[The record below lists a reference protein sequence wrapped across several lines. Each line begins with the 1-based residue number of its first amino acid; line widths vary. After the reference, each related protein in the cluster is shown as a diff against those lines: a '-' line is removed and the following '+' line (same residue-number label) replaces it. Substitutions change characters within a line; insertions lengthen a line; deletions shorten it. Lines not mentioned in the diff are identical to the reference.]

1 MYPSSFPQG
10 SRDHVSRPDEF
21 QMSNYESVSIKT
33 KDGVMITGYL
43 IKPTAS
49 NHSSISADALP
60 SHTLLYLHANAGNM
74 GHRLPIAR
82 ILMERLNCNIFMLS
96 YRGYGH
102 SQGTPNET
110 GMKIDAQA
118 ALDYIKS
125 HDKLKDTKVLVYG
138 QSIGGAVAIN
148 LVSENKDRISALIIE
163 NTFLSLRKLIPHVI
177 KLLRPF
183 VFLCHQ
189 IWDSERAIGKIV
201 DIPVLFLSGKRDELI
216 PQQHMIE
223 LRARLIQERTRA
235 GSRTDNTEFEEFE
248 NGGHN
253 DTCIQEGY
261 FEAIERFFAKY
272 AKK

>member
-74 GHRLPIAR
+74 GMWLTFRWDIEGVINSNNFAFR
-82 ILMERLNCNIFMLS
+82 
-96 YRGYGH
+96 YGH

-163 NTFLSLRKLIPHVI
+163 NTFLSL
-177 KLLRPF
+177 
-183 VFLCHQ
+183 
-189 IWDSERAIGKIV
+189 
-201 DIPVLFLSGKRDELI
+201 
-216 PQQHMIE
+216 
-223 LRARLIQERTRA
+223 
-235 GSRTDNTEFEEFE
+235 
-248 NGGHN
+248 
-253 DTCIQEGY
+253 
-261 FEAIERFFAKY
+261 
-272 AKK
+272 AKKIDSTRHQTFTSICIPMSPNMGL